1 MPETGPEPPHN
12 VYAEYAN
19 KSARE
24 KRSQLLQFPRSH
36 AFVVGVNHYPEIS
49 AHLTSA
55 VPDAEKMAAVLWD
68 EQGFDQVWLIRDVR
82 GAEFRKLLDWIGKK

>member
-1 MPETGPEPPHN
+1 MPETGPDTSQN
-12 VYAEYAN
+12 VYAEFAG

-24 KRSQLLQFPRSH
+24 KRNQLLQFPRSH
-36 AFVVGVNHYPEIS
+36 AFVIGINHYPNIS

-68 EQGFDQVWLIRDVR
+68 EQ
-82 GAEFRKLLDWIGKK
+82 